1 MSVQHTIPLLVTEYR
16 VTDVPW
22 SGRTVSGY
30 GGAIPTR
37 YMVRYANRWHRVR
50 MMQYGNAGSAY
61 ITRQG
66 QALFLDIDTEHA
78 LTAL

>member
-1 MSVQHTIPLLVTEYR
+1 MVEHTIPLLVTAYR
-16 VTDVPW
+16 VTEVPW

-37 YMVRYANRWHRVR
+37 YMVRYANRWQRVK

-61 ITRQG
+61 IRQG
-66 QALFLDIDTEHA
+66 GRDLFLDIDTEYA
-78 LTAL
+78 LQAL